1 MIRTLSRFALPL
13 SLALA
18 APALGC
24 SGGATTSEPPVT
36 AETATTRAP
45 VAQRAHGVV
54 KLAGDALGDVPLT
67 ASQRAAIEKLAADAE
82 ARHAPVRAAHH
93 DLALAIAAQVQ
104 AGQIDRA
111 ALQPK
116 IDALVA
122 ALRATQPADRA
133 SLEQLH
139 EILTPDQRVAFVD
152 ALQARIHHGVGD
164 AKAKHPLAQWATD
177 LQLSD
182 DQKTQIKTALRQ
194 RFQAMRQERAA
205 AGARGEPPW
214 AEAHE
219 RGHAVLEAFE
229 QDRFVMDA
237 VAPAQDLSRKAA
249 RGTDRMLGM
258 IETVLPI
265 LTPEQRS
272 IAAQKL
278 RDRAAAAGGELPGTM
293 P

>member
-1 MIRTLSRFALPL
+1 MLRTLSRFALPL

-45 VAQRAHGVV
+45 VAQGAHGVV

-67 ASQRAAIEKLAADAE
+67 ASQRAAIEKLAADTE
-82 ARHAPVRAAHH
+82 ARHAPVRAAHR
-93 DLALAIAAQVQ
+93 DLALAVAAQVQ
-104 AGQIDRA
+104 VGQIDRA

-139 EILTPDQRVAFVD
+139 EILTHDQRVAFVD
-152 ALQARIHHGVGD
+152 ALKARIHHKVGD
-164 AKAKHPLAQWATD
+164 PKAKHPLAQWAAD

-194 RFQAMRQERAA
+194 RFQAMRQRAA
-205 AGARGEPPW
+205 AGEHAGAPW
-214 AEAHE
+214 AEARE
-219 RGHAVLEAFE
+219 RGHKMLDAFE
-229 QDRFVMDA
+229 QDRFVMDE
-237 VAPAQDLSRKAA
+237 VAPAQDLSQKAVHGA
-249 RGTDRMLGM
+249 DHMLGM

-265 LTPEQRS
+265 LTPEQRAT
-272 IAAQKL
+272 AAQKL
-278 RDRAAAAGGELPGTM
+278 RDRADAAGGELPGTM